1 MTPNDEN
8 AKPTTIT
15 GDHKVGHV
23 VDWYPATID
32 VLRSHGFTQITNPVM
47 RRTVA
52 RHVSIAQAAEMK
64 GVDLEPLL
72 ADLNA
77 AIGKGTS
84 GR

>member
-1 MTPNDEN
+1 MTANDEN

-23 VDWYPATID
+23 VDRYPATID

-64 GVDLEPLL
+64 GVDLATLL

-77 AIGKGTS
+77 AIGEGNS

>member
-1 MTPNDEN
+1 MTANDEN
-8 AKPTTIT
+8 AKPTMIT
-15 GDHKVGHV
+15 GDHKVGQV
-23 VDWYPATID
+23 VDWYPATIE

-64 GVDLEPLL
+64 GVDLPTLL

-77 AIGKGTS
+77 VVGKETDK
-84 GR
+84 R